1 MAVSSRVAS
10 ARPATPFAAPA
21 RVATA
26 VSGAAVAVVL
36 LVEVA
41 VPGGWGDA
49 APALLVTGLLLGLPH
64 GAVDHLVPAAR
75 LRWSPSRVAL
85 FAAAYAA
92 LAAAAWL
99 AFRAWPGP
107 ALLLFVAVS
116 AWHFGTGETAFADLR
131 AGHPVRRRPAA
142 ALVVGAV
149 VLLVPLVRG
158 TAETAAVVAAL
169 VPGSD
174 GTLPAGVRTAVLAVV
189 LPAAVLL
196 AGQRLRHGQR
206 LEAAELAG
214 LTALVLV
221 VPPLAAFG
229 VYFGCWHAV
238 RHVARVVAEDPAAAG
253 DLSAGR
259 LGRPLRRFA
268 VRAALPTA
276 AVLVVLVLLWSAAGG
291 WRAFVATDLPL
302 LAALTLPHVLVV
314 GWLDAAPPRGRAGSP
329 AGTAALARSRA
340 RRCRWAAR
348 ASGRR
353 TAEHVGQREPV
364 GLHPVDDGHRV
375 EPVAAVGSRDRPQQ
389 GAPPD
394 GVPAHRPRRD
404 LPSAGGLPAL
414 GQLP

>member
-1 MAVSSRVAS
+1 MPSWAIRGQDPGTAP
-10 ARPATPFAAPA
+10 APGGRPGTPFAAPA
-21 RVATA
+21 RAATA
-26 VSGAAVAVVL
+26 VSGAAVVVVV

-49 APALLVTGLLLGLPH
+49 AWVVLVAGLLLGLPH
-64 GAVDHLVPAAR
+64 GAVDHLVPAGR
-75 LRWSPSRVAL
+75 LRWSPSRVAA
-85 FAAAYAA
+85 FAAGYAA

-107 ALLLFVAVS
+107 ALLVFVAVS
-116 AWHFGTGETAFADLR
+116 VWHFGTGETAFADLR
-131 AGHPVRRRPAA
+131 AGRPVRRRATA

-158 TAETAAVVAAL
+158 SAGTAAVVAAV

-196 AGQRLRHGQR
+196 AGELLRRGHR
-206 LEAAELAG
+206 AEAAELTG
-214 LTALVLV
+214 LLVLVLV

-238 RHVARVVAEDPAAAG
+238 RHVARVVAEDPADAA
-253 DLSAGR
+253 DLTAGR

-276 AVLVVLVLLWSAAGG
+276 AVLVALGLLWSAAGG
-291 WRAFVATDLPL
+291 WHAFVATDLPL

-314 GWLDAAPPRGRAGSP
+314 GWLDAAGPRPGSSP
-329 AGTAALARSRA
+329 ARADGAAGPGRSR
-340 RRCRWAAR
+340 W
-348 ASGRR
+348 
-353 TAEHVGQREPV
+353 
-364 GLHPVDDGHRV
+364 RV
-375 EPVAAVGSRDRPQQ
+375 LSSPRPSRSRSRSLLAHD
-389 GAPPD
+389 PP
-394 GVPAHRPRRD
+394 
-404 LPSAGGLPAL
+404 
-414 GQLP
+414 